1 MTIHDMYQ
9 KSFETICSI
18 CTKPKI
24 LYEPCT
30 SFYKNYYYVTVVLF
44 TLSMGYYGLIYFD
57 SQAFK
62 DYISKSVEPKPIEI
76 KTKNHIIKKRRLNY
90 VNLPIKQEP
99 GLVPDDQSSG
109 LGSDIGGDTIDI
121 SGDTIDINDM
131 IDLDHVL
138 ESISN

>member
-1 MTIHDMYQ
+1 
-9 KSFETICSI
+9 
-18 CTKPKI
+18 
-24 LYEPCT
+24 
-30 SFYKNYYYVTVVLF
+30 
-44 TLSMGYYGLIYFD
+44 MGYYGLTYLD

-90 VNLPIKQEP
+90 VNLPIKQES
-99 GLVPDDQSSG
+99 GLVPDGDESSG
-109 LGSDIGGDTIDI
+109 LGSDVGNIGGDTIDI
-121 SGDTIDINDM
+121 NDMDGDMDGDM